1 MSEGDRDNEASGRPP
16 HASQGIARAARLELV
31 RRRLV
36 HEVRERRQ
44 AGGPLEPRDRDAS
57 AALELAE
64 RFDREGRI

>member
-1 MSEGDRDNEASGRPP
+1 VREGDRYNEASGGLPLR
-16 HASQGIARAARLELV
+16 GIARAARLELV

-36 HEVRERRQ
+36 QVLRERRQ
-44 AGGPLEPRDRDAS
+44 AGGRLEARDRDAS